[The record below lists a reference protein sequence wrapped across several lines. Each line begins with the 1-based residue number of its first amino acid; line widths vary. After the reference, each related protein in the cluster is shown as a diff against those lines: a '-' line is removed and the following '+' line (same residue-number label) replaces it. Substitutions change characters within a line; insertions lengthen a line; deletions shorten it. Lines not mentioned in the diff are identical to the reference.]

1 MTMMVGAIR
10 ASAVIISFLSFNVW
24 DDFIVISPPIGT
36 GIARYGAGT
45 CACSCAALPYS
56 LISGLCLVKLPVMM
70 LPAVILPAVIRPA
83 VISPAVIS
91 PMVILPAVMPCVS
104 SGWTDRSPHRA
115 GSADPS
121 HNLCHRCLI
130 GNWAPDP
137 SGTCSGFPWL
147 CSQAHRCR
155 G

>member
-70 LPAVILPAVIRPA
+70 LPAVMLPAVILPA
-83 VISPAVIS
+83 VISPAVI
-91 PMVILPAVMPCVS
+91 PCVS

>member
-70 LPAVILPAVIRPA
+70 LPVARVVI
-83 VISPAVIS
+83 
-91 PMVILPAVMPCVS
+91 
-104 SGWTDRSPHRA
+104 
-115 GSADPS
+115 
-121 HNLCHRCLI
+121 N
-130 GNWAPDP
+130 
-137 SGTCSGFPWL
+137 SGT
-147 CSQAHRCR
+147 
-155 G
+155 